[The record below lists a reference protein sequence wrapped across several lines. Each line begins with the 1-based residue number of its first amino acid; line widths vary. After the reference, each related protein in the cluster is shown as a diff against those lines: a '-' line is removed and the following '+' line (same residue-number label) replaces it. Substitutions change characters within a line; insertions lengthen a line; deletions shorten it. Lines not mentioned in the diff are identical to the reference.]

1 MGGSE
6 RQEAEIRAA
15 AGGCMTEDERR
26 EVAEARE
33 FLDMLCR
40 AYHEQIRRKQA
51 GEEQFNRAGVLLLY
65 SDVTY
70 HRNKIIEIGT
80 KTMDRGADGPDAL
93 IAHDLVRT
101 WKSLMNAISGT
112 HHDYIPPRPD

>member
-6 RQEAEIRAA
+6 RQEAKIRAA
-15 AGGCMTEDERR
+15 AGSCMTEDERR
-26 EVAEARE
+26 DVAEARE

-40 AYHEQIRRKQA
+40 AYHEQVRRKQS

-70 HRNKIIEIGT
+70 HRNKIIEIGA
-80 KTMDRGADGPDAL
+80 KAMDSDADTPDPL
-93 IAHDLVRT
+93 IAYDLVRT

-112 HHDYIPPRPD
+112 QHDYIPPKIR

>member
-40 AYHEQIRRKQA
+40 AYHEQVRRKKS

-70 HRNKIIEIGT
+70 HRNRIIEIGT
-80 KTMDRGADGPDAL
+80 KAMDRGSDAPDAL
-93 IAHDLVRT
+93 IAYDLVRT

-112 HHDYIPPRPD
+112 KHDYIPPKI

>member
-1 MGGSE
+1 
-6 RQEAEIRAA
+6 
-15 AGGCMTEDERR
+15 MTEEERR

-40 AYHEQIRRKQA
+40 AYHEQIRRKQS

-70 HRNKIIEIGT
+70 HRNRIIEIGVR
-80 KTMDRGADGPDAL
+80 TMDTDTDCPDPL
-93 IAHDLVRT
+93 IAYDLVRT
-101 WKSLMNAISGT
+101 WKSLMNVISGT
-112 HHDYIPPRPD
+112 QHDYIPPKV

>member
-1 MGGSE
+1 
-6 RQEAEIRAA
+6 
-15 AGGCMTEDERR
+15 MTENERR

-40 AYHEQIRRKQA
+40 AYHEQVRRKQV

-70 HRNKIIEIGT
+70 HRNKIIEIGA
-80 KTMDRGADGPDAL
+80 KAMDRGADTPDAL
-93 IAHDLVRT
+93 IAFDLVRT

-112 HHDYIPPRPD
+112 QHDYIPPKV